1 MQNDTHRDR
10 PFFPALAV
18 RPFIV
23 VCFALIAGPLAGRAG
38 AQLRGPAVPPPAPP
52 ATVARDDR
60 GQATIRAVRVERPPR
75 LDGRLDE
82 DIYDEIPPIDG
93 FIQQEPSEGAPATEN
108 TQVWVFFDDRNVYVT
123 ARCFD
128 SQPER
133 EVTTELRRDQN
144 NITQNESFT
153 IVFDTFLD
161 RRNGLFFQT
170 TPLGA
175 LRDQAIV
182 DDVLNSSWNTV
193 WDVRTGRFDGG
204 WTAEFAIPFK
214 SLRYPAPGPQVWGV
228 NFRRVVKWKN
238 EYAYLTAMPAS
249 YGTGAA
255 IGRMGPA
262 GTMVGLETPAVSKN
276 LELKP
281 YAVASTTTDNA
292 AAAPF
297 TNDFRGNG
305 GFDFKYGLTRG
316 LIADVTVRT
325 DFAQVEEDVQQV
337 NLTRFNL
344 FFPEKRDFF
353 LEGQGIFAFGNIGSG
368 SGGSP
373 GDVPVMFFSR
383 QIGLLRGQE
392 VPVLGGGRV
401 TGRVG
406 RYSIG
411 ALNIETGDKP
421 AAGAR
426 ATNFSTL
433 RIKRD
438 VLRRS
443 NVGMIATHRSIGIDG
458 TGRNSLLGV
467 DGNFFLLTNITANV
481 FYARTETPGL
491 AGDPSTYR
499 GTLDYGGDRY
509 GFTVE
514 HLLIGPAFDPQVGY
528 VRRTDFRRSFAEARF
543 TPRPGRRNRV
553 RKYTYLAS
561 VDYVT
566 DASATT
572 VQNKQVTGYF
582 QTEFQNSDQYSIEY
596 TRAYELIPRPFTISP
611 GIVVPVGGYDSQTVR
626 TSYGMGQQRPVS
638 GRVSL
643 ARGSLYDGTRTEASY
658 SGRVAIVPQFAFEPS
673 LSLNWV
679 GLRYGDFS
687 AQLLNSRFI
696 FTPSPR
702 MIVSSLLQYNIS
714 GRSLTSS
721 ARLRWEY
728 RPGSE
733 LFLVYSDGRSFLDSQ
748 TPTGLL
754 NRSIALKITR
764 LLRY

>member
-1 MQNDTHRDR
+1 MHSCRFHIR
-10 PFFPALAV
+10 VCL
-18 RPFIV
+18 V
-23 VCFALIAGPLAGRAG
+23 VCLAFCAGSLTSPAFA
-38 AQLRGPAVPPPAPP
+38 QVRGPAVPPPVPP
-52 ATVARDDR
+52 ATVARDDH
-60 GQATIRAVRVERPPR
+60 GQATIRAVRIARPIQI
-75 LDGRLDE
+75 DGRLDE
-82 DIYDEIPPIDG
+82 EIYQVTPPIDG
-93 FIQQEPSEGAPATEN
+93 FIQQEPSEGAPASEN
-108 TQVWVFFDDRNVYVT
+108 TQVWVLFDDRNIYVS

-128 SQPER
+128 SHPER
-133 EVTTELRRDQN
+133 DVVTELRRDNN
-144 NITQNESFT
+144 NITQNEGFT
-153 IVFDTFLD
+153 VVFDTFLD

-204 WTAEFAIPFK
+204 WTAEFVIPFK
-214 SLRYPAPGPQVWGV
+214 SLRYPAPGPQIWGV

-238 EYAYLTAMPAS
+238 EFAYLTAMPAS

-262 GTMVGLETPAVSKN
+262 GTMVGLETPSVSKN

-281 YAVASTTTDNA
+281 YVVASALTDNTA
-292 AAAPF
+292 ATPVS
-297 TNDFRGNG
+297 NDFKGNG
-305 GFDFKYGLTRG
+305 GFDFKYGLTRS

-337 NLTRFNL
+337 NLTRFSL

-368 SGGSP
+368 NGGSP

-383 QIGLLRGQE
+383 QIGLLKGQE
-392 VPVLGGGRV
+392 VPVLGGARV
-401 TGRVG
+401 TGRAG

-411 ALNIETGDKP
+411 ALNIETGDK
-421 AAGAR
+421 ASIDAR

-443 NVGMIATHRSIGIDG
+443 NIGLIATHRSVGING
-458 TGRNSLLGV
+458 GGANSLVGL
-467 DGNFFLLTNITANV
+467 DGNFFLLTNLTANV
-481 FYARTETPGL
+481 FYAKSDTPGL
-491 AGDPSTYR
+491 HDGTATYR
-499 GTLDYGGDRY
+499 GTFEYAGDRY
-509 GFTVE
+509 GFNVE
-514 HLLIGPAFDPQVGY
+514 HLLIGQQFDPQVGY

-543 TPRPGRRNRV
+543 TPRPRRRNRV
-553 RKYTYLAS
+553 RKYTFLGS

-566 DASATT
+566 DAKITA
-572 VQNKQVTGYF
+572 VQNKELRGYF
-582 QTEFQNSDQYSIEY
+582 QTEFQNSDQYSAEY
-596 TRAYELIPRPFTISP
+596 TRSYERIPRAFTISS
-611 GIVVPVGGYDSQTVR
+611 GVVVPGGGYNYQNIR
-626 TSYGMGQQRPVS
+626 TTYSLGQQRPIS
-638 GRVSL
+638 GRL
-643 ARGSLYDGTRTEASY
+643 AFGYGSLYEGTRTEASY
-658 SGRVAIVPQFAFEPS
+658 GGRVAILPQFALEPS

-679 GLRYGDFS
+679 DLPYGEFS

-702 MIVSSLLQYNIS
+702 MIISSLVQYNIS
-714 GRSLTSS
+714 GHGLTSS

-733 LFLVYSDGRSFLDSQ
+733 LFLVYSDGRNFLDGQGPS
-748 TPTGLL
+748 GLL
-754 NRSIALKITR
+754 NRSVALKITR